1 MYFSLIIT
9 FILFLGILITSI
21 QNTIPIDM
29 KFFFWQIELSL
40 AALVIYSALLGGAI
54 IAVLSVP
61 KLVIKSLKEKRQKR
75 ELNELKKKIV
85 DLEQEHTVME

>member
-1 MYFSLIIT
+1 MYLSLIIT
-9 FILFLGILITSI
+9 FILFLGILTTSI

-61 KLVIKSLKEKRQKR
+61 KLVIKSLKEKKHMR
-75 ELNELKKKIV
+75 EMNALKKKIV
-85 DLEQEHTVME
+85 YLEREHTVVE